1 MKKNFVTT
9 VISYIQSLSDLLHI
23 FRMSLIKGSQL
34 TQKSNELPCEP
45 PLDAAQS
52 AIKTHIENAVKLCND
67 HYFQQAGE
75 FVDHDD
81 STDNEEYGVIQYA
94 DGGENVS
101 QTCYIE
107 WQKPILMTESLA
119 VANHKQF

>member
-1 MKKNFVTT
+1 
-9 VISYIQSLSDLLHI
+9 
-23 FRMSLIKGSQL
+23 MSLIKGSQL